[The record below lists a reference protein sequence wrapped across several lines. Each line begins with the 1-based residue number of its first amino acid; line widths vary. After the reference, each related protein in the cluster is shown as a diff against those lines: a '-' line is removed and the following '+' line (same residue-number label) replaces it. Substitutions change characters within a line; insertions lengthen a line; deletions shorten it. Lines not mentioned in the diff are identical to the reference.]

1 MLVVQGLLLLTTP
14 TANAACKVCGR
25 EGHNARTCPQRG
37 TAKQLVVILG
47 EWLEFE
53 LMISAFRKIS
63 IL

>member
-1 MLVVQGLLLLTTP
+1 
-14 TANAACKVCGR
+14 VCGR